1 MTDLIRAAEEQL
13 TGLLRAAF
21 SAAAAKGALPASAVF
36 SPALSRPL
44 EPERGELSSAC
55 ALAAGAAGAA
65 EPRRTA
71 EALLAELDIRG
82 SFFASAEAAGPG
94 YLNFRLGESW
104 YAAVLQAFEAE
115 TAVPA
120 RSMTGADFLQAL
132 GADPALAERQ
142 DGENPLYRVRY
153 AYARLGTLLAREQ
166 AAPIGAAEAAGL
178 LTNEAER
185 ALLRCLAR
193 LSASLSSADP
203 ARPARALAALGDAF
217 YRWYHTHPLREPEP
231 RLRAA
236 RLRLGAAVRLGLALG
251 LEALGLHERRTP

>member
-1 MTDLIRAAEEQL
+1 MTDLIRAAEEQMR
-13 TGLLRAAF
+13 GLLRAAF
-21 SAAAAKGALPASAVF
+21 SAAAAKGALPPSAVF
-36 SPALSRPL
+36 SPALSRPR

-55 ALAAGAAGAA
+55 ALAAGAA

-94 YLNFRLGESW
+94 YLNFRLGEGW

-115 TAVPA
+115 AAVPA
-120 RSMTGADFLQAL
+120 HPMTGADFLLAL
-132 GADPALAERQ
+132 GADPALLERQ

-153 AYARLGTLLAREQ
+153 AYTRLGTLLAREQ
-166 AAPIGAAEAAGL
+166 AAPIVAAEAAGL

-193 LSASLSSADP
+193 IPASLSSADP